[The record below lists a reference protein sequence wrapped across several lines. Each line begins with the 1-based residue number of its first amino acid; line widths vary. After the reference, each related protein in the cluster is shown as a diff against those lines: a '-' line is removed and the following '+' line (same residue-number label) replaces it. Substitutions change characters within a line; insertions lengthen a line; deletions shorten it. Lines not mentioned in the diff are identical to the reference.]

1 MERRKA
7 NSTPGNTGAT
17 VNEAG
22 RLTKP
27 DAESS
32 SLSIPGRFHRVVS
45 CHRDRTAVRTSDAQW
60 TYAELDE
67 RSTSLACEILNR
79 VGTAYPVVGLL
90 LEHGTALVAAILGTL
105 KAGRIYLALDPNDG
119 AASLAA
125 MLVDAQ
131 IGLLVTDKAN
141 ASLAR
146 SLATEQ
152 FKIFVT
158 DEGRPRCPPHTV
170 CAEVPAD
177 AGAWLMYTSGST
189 GAPKGVWQSHGNV
202 VHHTDVYRDLIG
214 LTADD
219 RLSLITSFGLAASA
233 TPLFAALLHGAT
245 LCLYPIRS
253 GGIDRL
259 AEWIRKQQVTVYQS
273 VPTVFRHLMRAT
285 GGGSLGSLRLIRLGG
300 ESVRQ
305 GDIDAYREH
314 CTSDC
319 MLMNALSSTE
329 TGLISALLINQGRA
343 VPDGPITVGHPVRD
357 VEVQLVD
364 GQGRPVTEG
373 KEGLIAVRSRYLARG
388 YWRQSDRTTKA
399 FRSDPVEPQRRCFI
413 TADLGRFRED
423 GCLEHLGRAD
433 QQVKIRGRRV
443 DLAEVEAAIQATQL
457 ADDVAALATEDSS
470 GDARLVA
477 YVVPRSSAR
486 LPKRT
491 LRRILVRSVCRHMIP
506 DDFVCLSQLPVTP
519 GGKVDRQALSAL
531 AKPEEDHKHYGPMPR
546 DRIEKALAV
555 IWESVLNV
563 SPIGRRDDF
572 FDLGGTSLQSMTI
585 LTRIEDQFN
594 IVLSPSILSQHST
607 IASLA
612 EIVTNHAVARSPHS
626 LILLRPS
633 ATGRPLF
640 LLHTGAGYVAM
651 YGQLARHLSGR
662 PVYAVQARGLQGESW
677 PLMSVPAMARRYI
690 REITEVDP
698 TGPYLLAGTCMGGLI
713 AFEMARQL
721 AVQGRPV
728 ALVALLE
735 SDYPARTGRWLR
747 WTEWMVSPVREAF
760 RILRW
765 SVIRSVGLGRSAR
778 WLPTYRS
785 FVGHMHALA
794 RRAYRPGFY
803 PGALTLFMAAER
815 RFPGEDLR
823 LRMARHAREARTVMI
838 PGERLDM
845 LLPPAVT
852 EVARQLQLCLDAA
865 EAEGSP

>member
-1 MERRKA
+1 M
-7 NSTPGNTGAT
+7 
-17 VNEAG
+17 NEAG
-22 RLTKP
+22 RLTEP
-27 DAESS
+27 EAESS
-32 SLSIPGRFHRVVS
+32 FLSIPARFRRVVS
-45 CHRDRTAVRTSDAQW
+45 CYGDRTAISTSDAHW

-67 RSTSLACEILNR
+67 QSTSLACEILNR
-79 VGTAYPVVGLL
+79 VGAADPVVGLL

-105 KAGRIYLALDPNDG
+105 KAGKIYLALDPNDG

-125 MLVDAQ
+125 LLADAR
-131 IGLLVTDKAN
+131 IRLLVTDKPN

-146 SLATEQ
+146 SLATEGLE
-152 FKIFVT
+152 IFVIE
-158 DEGRPRCPPHTV
+158 EGRTSCPPNAP
-170 CAEVPAD
+170 CAEIPAD
-177 AGAWLMYTSGST
+177 TGAWLMYTSGST

-233 TPLFAALLHGAT
+233 TPLFAALLHGAA
-245 LCLYPIRS
+245 LCLYPVRS

-259 AEWIRKQQVTVYQS
+259 AEWIRNQQVTVYQS
-273 VPTVFRHLMRAT
+273 VPTVFRHLLRAA
-285 GGGSLGSLRLIRLGG
+285 GGGSLYSLRLIRLGG
-300 ESVRQ
+300 ECVRQ

-314 CTSDC
+314 CASDC
-319 MLMNALSSTE
+319 VLMNALSSTE
-329 TGLISALLINQGRA
+329 TGLFSALLIHRDS
-343 VPDGPITVGHPVRD
+343 VLPDGLITVGHPVRD

-364 GQGRPVTEG
+364 EQGQPLPKGE
-373 KEGLIAVRSRYLARG
+373 EGLIAVRSRYLAQG
-388 YWRQSDRTTKA
+388 YWRRPDRTMKS
-399 FRSDPVEPQRRCFI
+399 FRCEPGEPLRRCFI

-423 GCLEHLGRAD
+423 GCLEHLGRSD

-443 DLAEVEAAIQATQL
+443 DLAEVEAAIQATKL
-457 ADDVAALATEDSS
+457 TDDVAAMAMEDSP

-477 YVVPRSSAR
+477 YVVVRSSAG
-486 LPKRT
+486 LPTRT
-491 LRRILVRSVCRHMIP
+491 LRRMLRQSLSSHMIP

-519 GGKVDRQALSAL
+519 GGKVDRLALSAP
-531 AKPEEDHKHYGPMPR
+531 AKSRENRERRGPMPR

-585 LTRIEDQFN
+585 LKRIEDRFN

-607 IASLA
+607 LESLA
-612 EIVTNHAVARSPHS
+612 EIVASNAVISSPRS
-626 LILLRPS
+626 LVRLRPS
-633 ATGRPLF
+633 ETGRPLF
-640 LLHTGAGYVAM
+640 LVHTGAGYVAT
-651 YGQLARHLSGR
+651 YGQLARQLSGR
-662 PVYAVQARGLQGESW
+662 PVYALQARGLQGESW
-677 PLMSVPAMARRYI
+677 PLMSIPAMARQYI
-690 REITEVDP
+690 REITNVDP

-721 AVQGRPV
+721 VLQGRPV
-728 ALVALLE
+728 ALVVLLE
-735 SDYPARTGRWLR
+735 SDYPARKGRRLR
-747 WTEWMVSPVREAF
+747 RTERMMSPVREAF

-765 SVIRSVGLGRSAR
+765 SVVRSLGLGRSAR

-785 FVGHMHALA
+785 FIGHMHARA

-815 RFPGEDLR
+815 RYPGEDLR
-823 LRMARHAREARTVMI
+823 LRMARHARETRTVMI
-838 PGERLDM
+838 PGDRSG
-845 LLPPAVT
+845 LLSPPALT

-865 EAEGSP
+865 EVEGSS